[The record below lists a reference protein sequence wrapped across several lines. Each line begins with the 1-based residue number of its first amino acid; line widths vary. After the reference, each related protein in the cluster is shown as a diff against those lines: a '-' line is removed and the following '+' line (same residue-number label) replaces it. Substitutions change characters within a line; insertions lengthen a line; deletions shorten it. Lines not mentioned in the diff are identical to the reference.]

1 MSSCG
6 PIRERKSAV
15 PARSSYVADAAQ
27 VTGSE
32 GRGRNRRSLARETV
46 VRARPNRAPLVYV
59 CVYRQVLPNAT
70 RAWDVVNDAATR
82 YPDLA
87 ELLKRY
93 RSERSV
99 YDWGDD
105 PSFFSAEYHDGRP
118 ELAAWGVCRPN
129 VREKLYPGDI
139 VLYFCARRL
148 ICTGHTEYFY
158 AGVGTVGVRIEDR
171 RREVWSD
178 STSDELRRFRNH
190 LNVLVT
196 YDNRDQCVRHER
208 FPPGHPVD
216 WHERADSPYIVFDPA
231 RSKFNMKR
239 PLRVAVAQHGA
250 KNEIWISDGGARI
263 MELRAAVFDDLG
275 VTRGLRTSYRGTAHP
290 HINLTRKLAE
300 AGISADEFRSRV
312 IALV

>member
-6 PIRERKSAV
+6 PNRARKSAV
-15 PARSSYVADAAQ
+15 PARADYLADAAQ
-27 VTGSE
+27 VAGPEDVGCSCQAS
-32 GRGRNRRSLARETV
+32 GRETV

-59 CVYRQVLPNAT
+59 CVYRQVLPTAK
-70 RAWDVVNDAATR
+70 RAWDVVDDAATR
-82 YPDLA
+82 NPDLA

-93 RSERSV
+93 RSQRSV

-129 VREKLYPGDI
+129 VRAKLYPHDI

-148 ICTGHTEYFY
+148 AGTGPTEYFY
-158 AGVGTVGVRIEDR
+158 AGVGTVGVRVEER

-178 STSDELRRFRNH
+178 NTLGELRRFRKH

-239 PLRVAVAQHGA
+239 PLRVAVAQPGA
-250 KNEIWISDGGARI
+250 KNEIWISDGGTRI
-263 MELRAAVFDDLG
+263 VELRAAVFDNLG

-300 AGISADEFRSRV
+300 AGISAEEFRSRV